1 MRLQSLN
8 CPNCG
13 SPLRTENDTQICD
26 SCGSVFKID
35 YDDSDVAYEQVR
47 IKQAQYQNSQNQQQ
61 SRGVSKARIIAI
73 VVVVVVA
80 VFSMTV
86 MMSIA
91 RFLSAARNAN
101 YTSSTRATTT
111 ERTTA
116 PTETTVSPY
125 LLISA
130 SDITADSEFV
140 DNAIA
145 SVISFV
151 NADRKNDTV
160 IEYRNGFANWNMTGE
175 AEIYA
180 CYLLTS
186 EKENRLCFLVK
197 ITYVK
202 ETDEEDTREETKEVY
217 DCVYLKNITVG
228 TDGKIASNYAV
239 RSDRGDGADDWTW
252 MAALDSDQLYRSA
265 ILGKSGFSRETVALP
280 GLVQVASDASDAGD
294 FNETPAD
301 GDIEDTADGGNNK
314 SEGDPDTGAAE
325 G

>member
-47 IKQAQYQNSQNQQQ
+47 IKQAQYQNSQNSQP
-61 SRGVSKARIIAI
+61 SRSVSKGRIIAI

-91 RFLSAARNAN
+91 RFLSAARNTDYAR
-101 YTSSTRATTT
+101 STRATTT
-111 ERTTA
+111 ERTTVT
-116 PTETTVSPY
+116 TETTVSPY
-125 LLISA
+125 LLITA

-140 DNAIA
+140 DNAVA

-151 NADRKNDTV
+151 NTDRKGDSV
-160 IEYRNGFANWNMTGE
+160 MEYQKGFTNWNMTGD

-202 ETDEEDTREETKEVY
+202 EGDEDETREVY
-217 DCVYLKNITVG
+217 DCLILRNITVG
-228 TDGKIASNYAV
+228 KDGKIACDYAV
-239 RSDRGDGADDWTW
+239 RSDRGEGATDWTW
-252 MAALDSDQLYRSA
+252 VAALDSDQLYRSA
-265 ILGKSGFSRETVALP
+265 ILGKSDFSREKVVLP
-280 GLVQVASDASDAGD
+280 GLEQESEDAAGEGELEATEDLEDPSSDGENGKTEGGS
-294 FNETPAD
+294 ED
-301 GDIEDTADGGNNK
+301 GQT
-314 SEGDPDTGAAE
+314 EG
-325 G
+325 